1 MIRENQKLLN
11 YLNVLSDAVLLY
23 ISLPLAYYLHFH
35 VLHWGVSAVSLRSY
49 LVLGLG
55 TTALEIF
62 IFAAFGMYRS
72 FRHMRLS
79 RELRDVFLSGAVT
92 IVLLLSALFLG
103 WEVNYS
109 RMTLAFFF
117 TIGVILLSV
126 KRIALRKTLRHWR
139 IKGYNQRHILIVGD
153 SPMAK
158 RYLQEIRTARE
169 FGYNAI
175 GCVADTTWDNDLPC
189 LGPYTRLDEVLE
201 RLKLDE
207 VICALPIKEYDL
219 LPKIIYSCEK
229 AGVKLSVIPF
239 YAEHMPAAPHFDS
252 INGIPLWNLRRIP
265 LDNWFNAFCKRAT
278 DIIVSGF
285 GLLVLSPLLLVTA
298 IGAKL
303 SSPGPVFFKQ
313 ERVGLNKKKFY
324 MYKFR
329 SMRIN
334 DKQDTGWSTGVD
346 NRRTKFGSFI
356 RKCSIDELPQL
367 WNVLVGDMSLVGPRP
382 EIPHFVEQFR
392 EEVPLYMVKHQVRP
406 GITGWAQVNGYR
418 GDTSIKARIE
428 HDIYYIENWSYLF
441 DIRILF
447 MTVFG
452 GKFLNDE
459 KL

>member
-11 YLNVLSDAVLLY
+11 WLNVLSDAALLY
-23 ISLPLAYYLHFH
+23 ISLPLAYFLYFRLLRLGT
-35 VLHWGVSAVSLRSY
+35 VGVPLRSY
-49 LVLGLG
+49 LILGLG
-55 TTALEIF
+55 LTAMELF
-62 IFAAFGMYRS
+62 TFAAFGLYRS
-72 FRHMRLS
+72 FRHARLA
-79 RELRDVFLSGAVT
+79 RELRDVFLAGA
-92 IVLLLSALFLG
+92 INIALLLSFLFLG

-117 TIGVILLSV
+117 LISVTLLSA
-126 KRIALRKTLRHWR
+126 KRIVLRKTLRHWR
-139 IKGYNQRHILIVGD
+139 IKGYNQRHILIIGD
-153 SPMAK
+153 SPMAQ

-175 GCVADTTWDNDLPC
+175 GCVAEAPWDENLPC
-189 LGPYTRLDEVLE
+189 LGPYSRLDEVLE

-207 VICALPIKEYDL
+207 VICALSIKEYDL
-219 LPKIIYSCEK
+219 LPQIIYSCEK

-239 YAEHMPAAPHFDS
+239 YAEHMPAAPHFDN

-265 LDNWFNAFCKRAT
+265 LDNWLYAFCKRAT
-278 DIIVSGF
+278 DILASGF
-285 GLLVLSPLLLVTA
+285 GLLLLSPLLLVTA
-298 IGAKL
+298 IGVKL
-303 SSPGPVFFKQ
+303 SSPGPIFFRQ

-329 SMRIN
+329 SMRVN
-334 DKQDTGWSTGVD
+334 DKQDTGWSTGTD
-346 NRRTKFGSFI
+346 SRRTKFGSFI

-382 EIPHFVEQFR
+382 EVPHFVEQFR
-392 EEVPLYMVKHQVRP
+392 EEIPLYMVKHQVRP

-428 HDIYYIENWSYLF
+428 HDIYYIENWTYLF
-441 DIRILF
+441 DIRILW